1 MKRETNQLIAPIDNL
16 LVAQT
21 AGHGQRQIVL
31 FRLVH
36 KVQHPIQKI
45 SDLRDLPI
53 QALRQQHGELGGIN
67 FKTAP
72 NYGSIHPLGS

>member
-1 MKRETNQLIAPIDNL
+1 MKREANQLITPIDNL

-36 KVQHPIQKI
+36 KMQHPIQKI
-45 SDLRDLPI
+45 SDFRDLSI
-53 QALRQQHGELGGIN
+53 QTLRQQHGELGGVH
-67 FKTAP
+67 FKAAP
-72 NYGSIHPLGS
+72 NHSGVHTL